1 MNFKEACTEVST
13 VVMIKFK
20 RHKRREKKTKYSTYN
35 IPYLTTLK
43 NGYKYNHSTVGESDL
58 KSIQIFPDYIV
69 DRSQT

>member
-1 MNFKEACTEVST
+1 MMEKYKRE
-13 VVMIKFK
+13 IK
-20 RHKRREKKTKYSTYN
+20 RHGREKKTKYSTYN

-43 NGYKYNHSTVGESDL
+43 NGYKYTHSTVGESDL